1 MIFCSVCKKEFY
13 SKSKSYRCPECNKEY
28 MREYRRNNLEK
39 VKAGQKDHYLRNTE
53 KIKEKVKQYALGNKE
68 KVKANQARKYD
79 KNKERITKNIK
90 NWQADNKE
98 KVKGYMRAGCLNR
111 ITRKKNAEGSH
122 TIKDIQKLYEKQQG
136 QCNFCTTDIS
146 KGYHVDH
153 IFPLSKG
160 GSNWP
165 TNLQLL
171 CVSCNCRKS
180 SMTMDEFIKRQKDN
194 VRTQRDRH

>member
-1 MIFCSVCKKEFY
+1 MALCSTCKNEFLQ
-13 SKSKSYRCPECNKEY
+13 KQREGRCSDCNKIY
-28 MREYRRNNLEK
+28 MKEYRKNNLEK
-39 VKAGQKDHYLRNTE
+39 VKQAQRDHYLRNAE
-53 KIKEKVKQYALGNKE
+53 KVKNKVKQYTCENKEKVKQS
-68 KVKANQARKYD
+68 QARKYD
-79 KNKERITKNIK
+79 KNKEKITEGIK
-90 NWQADNKE
+90 TWQSQNKE

-111 ITRKKNAEGSH
+111 IARKKNAEGSH
-122 TIKDIQKLYEKQQG
+122 TIKDIESLYEKQQG
-136 QCNFCTTDIS
+136 QCNFCTADIS

-180 SMTMDEFIKRQKDN
+180 SMTMDEFIKRQNTN
-194 VRTQRDRH
+194 VRT